1 MASHVPTVSIGN
13 YKGVMLCNRP
23 FVGLAG
29 TSKTVN
35 ASAKQAFVCG
45 QVGGKLGTNVPIS
58 SKGSKAVQCDY
69 DRPEKET
76 ALRRHRK
83 WLADLQA
90 TKEQLEKQYLEV
102 TARP

>member
-58 SKGSKAVQCDY
+58 SKGSKAAQCDY

-76 ALRRHRK
+76 ALRRH
-83 WLADLQA
+83 
-90 TKEQLEKQYLEV
+90 
-102 TARP
+102 